1 MSAEFLV
8 DTSAWNRSTAT
19 AELTARWTD
28 LVASGRVALCPPV
41 RLELLFS
48 ARGPADYAALAD
60 QFAGLPSFDL
70 NRQAVNRAGHV
81 QALLADRSQHR
92 GPNPVDLYVAAIA
105 ELNGATL
112 VHYDRH
118 FDAIARITG
127 QPTEW
132 IAPRGTLD

>member
-1 MSAEFLV
+1 MSLEFLV

-19 AELTARWTD
+19 AD
-28 LVASGRVALCPPV
+28 LKTHWMSVVASERVALCPPV
-41 RLELLFS
+41 KLELLFS
-48 ARGPADYAALAD
+48 ARGRADYEALAD
-60 QFAGLPSFDL
+60 ELEGLPSLDL
-70 NRQAVNRAGHV
+70 GRQAVRRAEQV
-81 QALLADRSQHR
+81 QAMLAGKSQHR

-105 ELNGATL
+105 ELNDTTL

-127 QPTEW
+127 QQTEW

>member
-19 AELTARWTD
+19 AELTGRWTN
-28 LVASGRVALCPPV
+28 LVASNRVALCPPV

-48 ARGPADYAALAD
+48 ARGPADYKA
-60 QFAGLPSFDL
+60 FAEELDGLPSCPL
-70 NRQAVNRAGHV
+70 NHRVTSRAEAV
-81 QALLADRSQHR
+81 QALLAKRSQHR
-92 GPNPVDLYVAAIA
+92 GPNTVDLLVAAIA
-105 ELNGATL
+105 ETNDITL

-118 FDAIARITG
+118 FDAIAKVTG

-132 IAPRGTLD
+132 IAPRGSMD